1 MTTTYPCSLSA
12 SLCSKRNTIFLA
24 QNQVIFAAP
33 AFSVG
38 INIFSSSFKAMHQEG
53 KKFVVVNSDDGEK
66 VMRVL
71 RKTKT
76 IRMLK

>member
-12 SLCSKRNTIFLA
+12 SLRSKRNTIFLA

-38 INIFSSSFKAMHQEG
+38 INIFSSSIKAMHHES
-53 KKFVVVNSDDGEK
+53 KKFVIVNSDDGDK
-66 VMRVL
+66 VMGVL
-71 RKTKT
+71 RETRT